1 VLNEVH
7 ACPSAQSVPAC
18 RRRPRPR
25 PRGHACTLVYGTPA
39 YLAELVLLEN
49 KRRRTTAV
57 VG

>member
-25 PRGHACTLVYGTPA
+25 PDLAGTHALSCM
-39 YLAELVLLEN
+39 VLLY
-49 KRRRTTAV
+49 T
-57 VG
+57 